1 MVRDIKSDLIAHL
14 RKNFDTGAVPVPFDV
29 GDATDPAAPGDV
41 RFADYD
47 GENDYPQ
54 VAIVSEDAVVPGGG
68 QTQYSAIDAGGGG
81 GIQDTVTSVQIDCWG
96 GPRDADVYEQHG
108 SHPDIVANALGRE
121 THRVLF
127 SSDESSQGPPV
138 PDGYEWVN
146 AEPPEESNDTER
158 TPTHY
163 RRIIIARL
171 KHTERP

>member
-1 MVRDIKSDLIAHL
+1 MVRDVKSDLVAHL
-14 RKNFDTGAVPVPFDV
+14 REYFDVGAVPVPFDI
-29 GDATDPAAPGDV
+29 GNPAAPADPGDV

-54 VAIVSEDAVVPGGG
+54 VAVVSEDSVVPGGG
-68 QTQYSAIDAGGGG
+68 QTQYTGIDAGGAG

-96 GPRDADVYEQHG
+96 GPQDAAVYNDHG
-108 SHPDIVANALGRE
+108 SHPDVVANALGRE

-127 SSDESSQGPPV
+127 ETDEAGEGPPV

-146 AEPPEESNDTER
+146 AEPPVESNDTER

-163 RRIIIARL
+163 RRFVVGVL